1 MRGEPRSRIY
11 LVLPLTLQDC
21 PTTRDTMTTAAT
33 DRSPPAA
40 HPNIAF
46 IGGGNMA
53 RSLIGALIA
62 HGADAGSITV
72 AEPRADA
79 RDDLA
84 REFGVRTYADNADA
98 VAGAEC
104 VLLAVKPQIM
114 RDVCAQLAEPLREI
128 RPLLISIAAGVRIDQ
143 LQRWLGAHLAI
154 VRCMPNTPALIGA
167 GASGLCVNARVG
179 AAQRALA
186 ERIFSAA
193 GIVRWIDDEAQ
204 MDVVTAVSGS
214 GPAYFFLLTEAME
227 DAAVSLGLPRE
238 TARALSMQT
247 CFGAGRMLA
256 SSNETASQL
265 RARVT
270 SPHGTT
276 EAALQVFAQGDL
288 HALVL
293 RAMKAAT
300 LRGGEMSAELD

>member
-1 MRGEPRSRIY
+1 MHA
-11 LVLPLTLQDC
+11 L
-21 PTTRDTMTTAAT
+21 MTTHNSQLT
-33 DRSPPAA
+33 THHS
-40 HPNIAF
+40 IAF

-53 RSLIGALIA
+53 RSLIGALIK
-62 HGADAGSITV
+62 HGADAASISV

-79 RDDLA
+79 RDQLA
-84 REFGVRTYADNADA
+84 REFGVRAYPDNADA

-104 VLLAVKPQIM
+104 VLLSVKPQVM
-114 RDVCAQLAEPLREI
+114 RTVCAQLAEPLRAS
-128 RPLLISIAAGVRIDQ
+128 RPLLISIAAGIRIDQ
-143 LQRWLGAHLAI
+143 MERWLDAHLAI

-167 GASGLCVNARVG
+167 GAAALCANGRAG
-179 AAQRALA
+179 AAQRAFA

-193 GIVRWIDDEAQ
+193 GIVRWIEDEAQ
-204 MDVVTAVSGS
+204 MDVVTALSGS

-238 TARALSMQT
+238 TARALAMQT
-247 CFGAGRMLA
+247 CLGAGRMLTE
-256 SSNETASQL
+256 SDETAAQL

-276 EAALQVFAQGDL
+276 EAALRVFAEGNL
-288 HALVL
+288 HNLLA

-300 LRGGEMSAELD
+300 QRGGELSAELD